1 MDELRL
7 VRRDDQSLIVA
18 AETGEEYRLVVDEA
32 VLTELKHLSRQLDR
46 VGRGSV
52 RVNPREL
59 QALVRAGKSRAEIAD
74 LTGLEESDIERY
86 EEPVLAE
93 RRYMLELA
101 HAVPVRTSPTEEAE
115 QQFGT
120 VIAERLIG
128 LGAHGPEWSSWRD
141 EEAGWM
147 IGLDFSSHDVDHRAV
162 WSFDHR
168 KRLLSPL
175 TPDAATLSKQG
186 EVGDRLIPKLRA
198 VDSEEQRFDSG
209 AFDPERLTAEL
220 AEEPG
225 EGKRSA
231 SGPIAPDHPSTGSI
245 PVVGLDP
252 DAEFAR
258 RQHIEERAIKTP
270 APELPDLGQTA
281 DLLDAL
287 RRRRG
292 ERDAAAPEVER
303 EGGDA
308 ANEPLRFPG
317 TAAAEEDAEDDDRD
331 AAEPDE
337 LFDLDRTRPRAV
349 PKAPS
354 DASSN
359 PADELIVV
367 DRAED
372 RPASPSRAE
381 PADGAKDDDGQAGQ
395 GKGRRSKGR
404 ASIPSWDDILFG
416 TRSDEDPA

>member
-18 AETGEEYRLVVDEA
+18 TDAGEEYRFVVDEA
-32 VLTELKHLSRQLDR
+32 VLAELRHL
-46 VGRGSV
+46 GRLLERGERNIG
-52 RVNPREL
+52 RVNPREV
-59 QALVRAGKSRAEIAD
+59 QSLVRAGKSRAEIAEQ
-74 LTGLEESDIERY
+74 TGLEESDIERY

-101 HAVPVRTSPTEEAE
+101 HAIPVRTSPGEEDE

-120 VIAERLIG
+120 VIAERLVG
-128 LGAHGPEWSSWRD
+128 LGADEAEWTSWRD

-147 IGLDFSSHDVDHRAV
+147 IGLEFAARDVSHRAV

-168 KRLLSPL
+168 KRQLSPI
-175 TPDAATLSKQG
+175 TPDAETLSKQG

-198 VDSEEQRFDSG
+198 VDSDERFDSG
-209 AFDPERLTAEL
+209 AFDPDRLSAGLEDDD
-220 AEEPG
+220 ASEN
-225 EGKRSA
+225 EGIHF
-231 SGPIAPDHPSTGSI
+231 SGPVAPDHPSTGSI
-245 PVVGLDP
+245 PVVGLDS
-252 DAEFAR
+252 DSEFAR

-292 ERDAAAPEVER
+292 ERDAAAEAPER
-303 EGGDA
+303 ETPPNA
-308 ANEPLRFPG
+308 PVLLPG
-317 TAAAEEDAEDDDRD
+317 LFDDDDVEEYRRTQDRD
-331 AAEPDE
+331 AEVV
-337 LFDLDRTRPRAV
+337 DLDSTRPRSQQ
-349 PKAPS
+349 APAEATSSETS
-354 DASSN
+354 DEGQ
-359 PADELIVV
+359 PAAQKQEEPQSK
-367 DRAED
+367 DRQDKDQKPAEKD
-372 RPASPSRAE
+372 RR
-381 PADGAKDDDGQAGQ
+381 
-395 GKGRRSKGR
+395 KGR